1 MHLSIRQSD
10 SWTFDVPAHTS
21 DGRTWR
27 VKGLRAADL
36 APYGRK
42 ADDIFLTWFDFSNVV
57 RNAERTSLLTHRM
70 N

>member
-1 MHLSIRQSD
+1 
-10 SWTFDVPAHTS
+10 
-21 DGRTWR
+21 
-27 VKGLRAADL
+27 LRAADS